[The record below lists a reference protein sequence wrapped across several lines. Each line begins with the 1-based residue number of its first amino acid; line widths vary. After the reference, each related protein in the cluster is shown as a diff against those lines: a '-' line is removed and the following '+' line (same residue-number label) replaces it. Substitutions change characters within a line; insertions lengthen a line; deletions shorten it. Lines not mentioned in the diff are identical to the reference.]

1 MLHKSARGWVQ
12 DKAQITALLMTLL
25 FFASFYLGFVL

>member
-1 MLHKSARGWVQ
+1 MLHKFATGWVH

-25 FFASFYLGFVL
+25 FFASFYLGFVI